1 MKPIPIPLLFL
12 LAGLALPAIGAEL
25 ACPDLARAVQVAS
38 CPSDEELR
46 YTFTG
51 YCSDDK
57 LRYKGDTDVCTT
69 FESYRQFKNLALW
82 ESADGNFS
90 AYVSCDRAPEAVKA
104 TRATSVRVARQGRI
118 NLVVCG
124 YGDGLN
130 FTHRTR
136 AECRVSTASC
146 AGDASACKA
155 ICD

>member
-1 MKPIPIPLLFL
+1 MLLLSL
-12 LAGLALPAIGAEL
+12 LAGLALPAFGVEL

-46 YTFTG
+46 YTYTG

-57 LRYKGDTDVCTT
+57 RSYKGETDVCTS
-69 FESYRQFKNLALW
+69 FESYRRLKNLALW

-104 TRATSVRVARQGRI
+104 ARASGIRVARQGRI
-118 NLVVCG
+118 NLVICA

-136 AECRVSTASC
+136 AECRVSAVTCSGEASDCKASC
-146 AGDASACKA
+146 D
-155 ICD
+155 

>member
-12 LAGLALPAIGAEL
+12 LAGLALPAFGAEL

-69 FESYRQFKNLALW
+69 FE
-82 ESADGNFS
+82 
-90 AYVSCDRAPEAVKA
+90 
-104 TRATSVRVARQGRI
+104 GRI
-118 NLVVCG
+118 NLVVCD

-136 AECRVSTASC
+136 AECRVSTAAC
-146 AGDASACKA
+146 VGDASACKA